1 MFCQRIIYPPFTETG
16 FVAATLVKVH
26 LPEWALSYTNTFFT
40 STVNAGLANHG
51 WDNLATGETTKDCL
65 YVIVAPDVILLVAPD
80 VYVVDCE

>member
-1 MFCQRIIYPPFTETG
+1 LFCQRIIYPPFTETG

-26 LPEWALSYTNTFFT
+26 LPELALSYTNTFFT
-40 STVNAGLANHG
+40 STVNAGLANHRQ
-51 WDNLATGETTKDCL
+51 DNLATGDCL

>member
-26 LPEWALSYTNTFFT
+26 LPELALSYTNTFFT

-51 WDNLATGETTKDCL
+51 
-65 YVIVAPDVILLVAPD
+65 
-80 VYVVDCE
+80 